1 MIRLT
6 PHNGIP
12 RQVLLM
18 MAVMAGFTVAN
29 LYYNQPLLE
38 LICHE
43 TGITQVEAN
52 LITVVTQIGYA
63 LGLLFVVPLADMVP
77 VRRIVVLGMSVAAV
91 SAVTI
96 GLAGNVWVLWAASLT
111 LGVSSIMPQ
120 LFIPMASLYSQ
131 LENKSRN
138 MGYVASGL
146 ITGIVSARAVSG
158 YVGDWL
164 GWRWMFFIV
173 AFLMLVGL
181 IVSLRMM
188 PQVTLTFKGTYRQLM
203 HTVGSIFM
211 SHPRIRLYSL
221 RPAMS
226 FASMMSIWS
235 CMAFH
240 LAGPPFHAGSDAV
253 GMLALCGVAGA
264 IAASGIGKYIPR
276 VGIFRMS
283 IIGGNLQLMAWAS
296 AWLFG
301 DTYTGLIVAIILAD
315 IGAQCLQLSNQSGS
329 LQQLPQATNRVNTIF
344 MTIFFVGGSLG
355 TFCSG
360 LGWSMAGWQGVC
372 FVGGSFASATLLL
385 SAYEQLFMKKQNEKE

>member
-29 LYYNQPLLE
+29 LYYNQPLLD
-38 LICHE
+38 LICRE

-63 LGLLFVVPLADMVP
+63 LGLLFVVPLADMVS
-77 VRRIVVLGMSVAAV
+77 VRRIVVVGMSVASV

-96 GLAGNVWVLWAASLT
+96 GLAGNVWVLWGASLT

-120 LFIPMASLYSQ
+120 LFIPMAALYSQ
-131 LENKSRN
+131 PENKSRN

-181 IVSLRMM
+181 LVSLRMM

-203 HTVGSIFM
+203 QTVGSIFM

-240 LAGPPFHAGSDAV
+240 LAGSPFHAGSDAV

-264 IAASGIGKYIPR
+264 IAASGAGKYVPR
-276 VGIFRMS
+276 LGIFRMS
-283 IIGGNLQLMAWAS
+283 IIGGCLQLMAWIS

-301 DTYTGLIVAIILAD
+301 DTYTGLVASIILAD
-315 IGAQCLQLSNQSGS
+315 IGAQCLQVSNQSGS

-344 MTIFFVGGSLG
+344 MTIFFIGGSLG
-355 TFCSG
+355 TFFSG
-360 LGWSMAGWQGVC
+360 LGWSMAGWLGVC
-372 FVGGSFASATLLL
+372 IVGGFFASATLLL
-385 SAYEQLFMKKQNEKE
+385 SAYEQLFMKQQNEKE

>member
-29 LYYNQPLLE
+29 LYYNQPLLD
-38 LICHE
+38 LICRE

-63 LGLLFVVPLADMVP
+63 LGLLFVVPLADMVS
-77 VRRIVVLGMSVAAV
+77 VRRIVVVGMTAAAV

-96 GLAGNVWVLWAASLT
+96 GLAGNVWVLWGASLT

-120 LFIPMASLYSQ
+120 LFIPMAALYS
-131 LENKSRN
+131 LPENKSRN

-181 IVSLRMM
+181 LVSLRMM
-188 PQVTLTFKGTYRQLM
+188 PQVTLTFKGNYRQLM

-240 LAGPPFHAGSDAV
+240 LAGSPFHAGSDAV

-264 IAASGIGKYIPR
+264 IAASGAGKYVSR

-283 IIGGNLQLMAWAS
+283 IIGGSLQLMAWSS

-315 IGAQCLQLSNQSGS
+315 IGAQCLQVSNQSGS
-329 LQQLPQATNRVNTIF
+329 LQQLPQTTNRVNTIF
-344 MTIFFVGGSLG
+344 MTTLFIGGSLG
-355 TFCSG
+355 TFFSG
-360 LGWSMAGWQGVC
+360 LGWSMKGWLGVC
-372 FVGGSFASATLLL
+372 IVGGFFASATLLL
-385 SAYEQLFMKKQNEKE
+385 CAYEQLCMKQQNEKE

>member
-1 MIRLT
+1 MPMIRLT
-6 PHNGIP
+6 PNNGIP
-12 RQVLLM
+12 RHILLM
-18 MAVMAGFTVAN
+18 MAIMAGFTVAN

-38 LICHE
+38 MICNE
-43 TGITQVEAN
+43 TGISQVQAN
-52 LITVVTQIGYA
+52 LITVITQVGYA

-77 VRRIVVLGMSVAAV
+77 VRRIVVAAMSVAAL
-91 SAVTI
+91 SA
-96 GLAGNVWVLWAASLT
+96 LAIAIADSVWLLWGASLT

-120 LFIPMASLYSQ
+120 LFIPMATLYSRPK
-131 LENKSRN
+131 NKTKN

-158 YVGDWL
+158 YVGDWM

-181 IVSLRMM
+181 LVSLRMM

-240 LAGPPFHAGSDAV
+240 LAGSPFHAGSDAV

-264 IAASGIGKYIPR
+264 IAASGAGKYVPR
-276 VGIFRMS
+276 VG
-283 IIGGNLQLMAWAS
+283 
-296 AWLFG
+296 
-301 DTYTGLIVAIILAD
+301 AIPYVHHRR
-315 IGAQCLQLSNQSGS
+315 QSPTDGMG
-329 LQQLPQATNRVNTIF
+329 F
-344 MTIFFVGGSLG
+344 
-355 TFCSG
+355 
-360 LGWSMAGWQGVC
+360 SMALW
-372 FVGGSFASATLLL
+372 
-385 SAYEQLFMKKQNEKE
+385 

>member
-12 RQVLLM
+12 RHILLM

-38 LICHE
+38 MICRE
-43 TGITQVEAN
+43 TGISQVQAN
-52 LITVVTQIGYA
+52 LITVITQIGYA
-63 LGLLFVVPLADMVP
+63 LGLLFVVPLADMVS
-77 VRRIVVLGMSVAAV
+77 VRRIVVVGMSVAAF
-91 SAVTI
+91 SALVIACAT
-96 GLAGNVWVLWAASLT
+96 NVWLLWGASLT

-120 LFIPMASLYSQ
+120 LFIPMATLYSRP
-131 LENKSRN
+131 ENKTRN

-158 YVGDWL
+158 YVGEWL
-164 GWRWMFFIV
+164 GWRSMFFIV

-181 IVSLRMM
+181 VVSLKMM
-188 PQVTLTFKGTYRQLM
+188 PQVTLTFKGSYRQLM

-240 LAGPPFHAGSDAV
+240 LAGSPFHAGSDAV

-264 IAASGIGKYIPR
+264 IAASGAGKYVPR
-276 VGIFRMS
+276 VGIMRMS
-283 IIGGNLQLMAWAS
+283 VIGGCLQLMAWVS

-301 DTYTGLIVAIILAD
+301 DTYAGLIAAIILAD
-315 IGAQCLQLSNQSGS
+315 IGAQCLQVSNQSGS

-344 MTIFFVGGSLG
+344 MTTFFIGGSLG

-360 LGWSMAGWQGVC
+360 LGWSMAGWTGVC
-372 FVGGSFASATLLL
+372 FVGGFFASATLLL
-385 SAYEQLFMKKQNEKE
+385 SAYEQLFIKQLK